1 MLNTAHRFRQKLFE
15 CHSSCHRKDNKS
27 CSSSF
32 SDGDCW
38 FSIWIVRFKS
48 LCFIFPRYIW
58 RSLVKNSKND
68 INSLENRVSVSDNQA
83 AAAPLNLLKS
93 NSLVLTRFRSIVCP
107 IYFLAGVAKMFFYS
121 FFCFFFFYQSVRE
134 LLGTCRKIWGDN
146 VSVLLLTNT
155 WN

>member
-121 FFCFFFFYQSVRE
+121 FFFFYRSVRE
-134 LLGTCRKIWGDN
+134 LLGTCRKTWGDN